1 MAIAKGGAVVMKE
14 QGHTPYPI
22 ASLNWKYA
30 ADCRL
35 LNSYCLSYNVILLN
49 LHKFL
54 MPTLIS
60 KIKVNIT
67 PIFLS

>member
-1 MAIAKGGAVVMKE
+1 MAIAKKGAIVTKE
-14 QGHTPYPI
+14 QGLTPYPI

-35 LNSYCLSYNVILLN
+35 LNSYFLSYNIILLD

-54 MPTLIS
+54 LPTLIS
-60 KIKVNIT
+60 KTKG
-67 PIFLS
+67 L